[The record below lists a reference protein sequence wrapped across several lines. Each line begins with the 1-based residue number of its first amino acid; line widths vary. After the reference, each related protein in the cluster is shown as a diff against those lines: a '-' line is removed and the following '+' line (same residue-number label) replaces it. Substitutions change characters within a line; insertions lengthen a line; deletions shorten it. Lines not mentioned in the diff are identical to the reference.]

1 MKFILDILKG
11 MVIGIANVIPGV
23 SGGTMAVSMGIYD
36 KLIHCITHLF
46 KEFKKSIIFVLPI
59 VIGMGIAIGGLSF
72 VIPVLFEKFPMPTTV
87 FFIGLILGGIPIVF
101 KKTKGNK
108 FKAGYAIA
116 FLAFFALVIGMAL
129 LGDAEGVTRDV
140 TPSFT
145 NVIILLFIGIIASA
159 TMIVP
164 GVSGSMVLLV
174 LGYYN
179 PVITAIKDFLSALAH
194 FDTAGI
200 LRGIG
205 ILLPFG
211 IGIIIGIF
219 AIAKLI
225 EMLFEKFPQYTYW
238 AIIGLLVAS
247 PIAVWMAGDMG
258 VIGIGAII
266 ASVIALAAGFVIS
279 MKLGE

>member
-1 MKFILDILKG
+1 
-11 MVIGIANVIPGV
+11 
-23 SGGTMAVSMGIYD
+23 
-36 KLIHCITHLF
+36 
-46 KEFKKSIIFVLPI
+46 
-59 VIGMGIAIGGLSF
+59 
-72 VIPVLFEKFPMPTTV
+72 
-87 FFIGLILGGIPIVF
+87 
-101 KKTKGNK
+101 
-108 FKAGYAIA
+108 
-116 FLAFFALVIGMAL
+116 MAL
-129 LGDAEGVTRDV
+129 MGEAEGVTRDV
-140 TPSFT
+140 TPSLV
-145 NVIILLFIGIIASA
+145 NVIVLFFIGIIASA

-164 GVSGSMVLLV
+164 GVSGSMILLV

-194 FDTAGI
+194 FDMPGI

-211 IGIIIGIF
+211 IGIIVGIF

-225 EMLFEKFPQYTYW
+225 EMLFEKFPLYTYW

-258 VIGIGAII
+258 VISVGAVI
-266 ASVIALAAGFVIS
+266 ASVITLAAGFVIS

>member
-1 MKFILDILKG
+1 MEFVKNVLKG
-11 MVIGIANVIPGV
+11 MVMGVANIIPGV

-59 VIGMGIAIGGLSF
+59 FVGMGIAIGGLSF
-72 VIPVLFEKFPMPTTV
+72 LISFLFEKVPMPTTV
-87 FFIGLILGGIPIVF
+87 FFIGLIIGGIPIIF
-101 KKTKGNK
+101 KKTRGNK
-108 FKAGYAIA
+108 FKVGYAIA

-129 LGDAEGVTRDV
+129 LGGGEGVSRDV
-140 TPSFT
+140 TPSFV
-145 NVIILLFIGIIASA
+145 NVIILFFIGIIASA

-179 PVITAIKDFLSALAH
+179 PVITAIKDFLSALVH
-194 FDTAGI
+194 FDVPGI

-211 IGIIIGIF
+211 IGIVVGIF

-247 PIAVWMAGDMG
+247 PIAVWMASSITTFS
-258 VIGIGAII
+258 VGAII
-266 ASVIALAAGFVIS
+266 ASVICLAVGFIIS

>member
-1 MKFILDILKG
+1 MTK
-11 MVIGIANVIPGV
+11 
-23 SGGTMAVSMGIYD
+23 
-36 KLIHCITHLF
+36 
-46 KEFKKSIIFVLPI
+46 PI
-59 VIGMGIAIGGLSF
+59 
-72 VIPVLFEKFPMPTTV
+72 
-87 FFIGLILGGIPIVF
+87 
-101 KKTKGNK
+101 
-108 FKAGYAIA
+108 
-116 FLAFFALVIGMAL
+116 FFAILAAALYALNSPFSKLLLQNVPPTMMAGFLYLGAGIGMAL
-129 LGDAEGVTRDV
+129 MGEAEGVTRDV
-140 TPSFT
+140 TPSLV
-145 NVIILLFIGIIASA
+145 NVIVLFFIGIIASA

-164 GVSGSMVLLV
+164 GVSGSMILLV

-194 FDTAGI
+194 FDMPGI

-211 IGIIIGIF
+211 IGIIVGIF

-225 EMLFEKFPQYTYW
+225 EMLFEKFPLYTYW

-258 VIGIGAII
+258 VISVGAVI
-266 ASVIALAAGFVIS
+266 ASVITLAAGFVIS